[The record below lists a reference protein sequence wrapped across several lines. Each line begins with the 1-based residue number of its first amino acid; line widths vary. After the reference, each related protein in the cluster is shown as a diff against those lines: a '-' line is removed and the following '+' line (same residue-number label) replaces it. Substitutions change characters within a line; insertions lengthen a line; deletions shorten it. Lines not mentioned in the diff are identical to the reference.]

1 MFKKNFERICAE
13 RGVSPTKAVKAVGLA
28 ESAYPG
34 WTETS
39 VPRNSTLLKLANYLN
54 VTVDDLLRDDLP
66 SEVAA
71 EPSNSQEQSLLDAFR
86 SLPPAT
92 QAALLALV
100 QTWEGDGRKQYP

>member
-54 VTVDDLLRDDLP
+54 VTVDDLLNDDHP
-66 SEVAA
+66 REVMI
-71 EPSNSQEQSLLDAFR
+71 ESSDSKEQELLNAFR
-86 SLPPAT
+86 TLSPAT
-92 QAALLALV
+92 QDALLALV
-100 QTWEGDGRKQYP
+100 RTWEG